1 MKKNLFLFLLI
12 SFSGFGFLYAVNYA
26 QESSSPPVKFYKH
39 QKGVYV
45 VEIDTEKCTDCIIP
59 YVAEDLQTVK
69 DIALREKSYAAINAG
84 YFDTVNHKT
93 ASYVIKEGKTTA
105 NPEDNENLMQNPSL
119 AKYIPQILN
128 RSEFRIMNC
137 LLNTGKSIKY
147 YDIALHNG
155 YAEIHSFD
163 NKNKEYFNKLMGERG
178 SEAAV
183 ASPKKNNPPPSRE
196 GQGWVKNTAFE
207 PNQYPPI
214 KCEIQ
219 HSIQA
224 GPMLLPEMD
233 LEKEAFIVRQNG
245 KVIKESAGVLHK
257 YARSAVAIKGT
268 KVLLIAVSIDAKM
281 TIKELQKLAKE
292 LGAEKALAFD
302 GGSSTSMFVNL
313 PDKPF
318 ELNSAKDNQARLIK
332 SALLVKFSSGN

>member
-45 VEIDTEKCTDCIIP
+45 VEIDTEKCPDCIIP

-69 DIALREKSYAAINAG
+69 DIAVQENAFAAINAG

-93 ASYVIKEGKTTA
+93 ASYVVKDGKTIA

-119 AKYIPQILN
+119 SKYLPQILN
-128 RSEFRIMNC
+128 RAEFRVLNC
-137 LLNTGKSIKY
+137 LLNTGKTIKY
-147 YDIALHNG
+147 YDIALHN
-155 YAEIHSFD
+155 E
-163 NKNKEYFNKLMGERG
+163 
-178 SEAAV
+178 
-183 ASPKKNNPPPSRE
+183 NPM
-196 GQGWVKNTAFE
+196 
-207 PNQYPPI
+207 
-214 KCEIQ
+214 KCEIE

-224 GPMLLPEMD
+224 GPILLSEMD

-257 YARSAVAIKGT
+257 YARSAVAVKGS
-268 KVLLIAVSIDAKM
+268 KVLLIAVGNESKM
-281 TIKELQKLAKE
+281 TITELKELVKK
-292 LGAEKALAFD
+292 LGAEKAMAFD
-302 GGSSTSMFVNL
+302 GGSSTSLFVNL
-313 PDKPF
+313 PEMPF
-318 ELNSAKDNQARLIK
+318 ELNSAKDNQARRIK
-332 SALLVKFSSGN
+332 SALLVKFSSDN